1 MWALQWNRTMRDVVL
16 WCGNWQVKYQEKE
29 GKSRIPLPI
38 KLQGYTH
45 IRTFKRILCL
55 GFGAKAHYRAIQ
67 LFSRL
72 TNFLLLLWVTAPNNG
87 HANIINRTEAISLSY
102 FLTSCQKEFGSA
114 VLQLKQD
121 WRFIP
126 VRYWHAVTWL
136 SSSRLTFSFNSWY
149 RFTCET
155 NSLLKVHHRHH
166 KRPQLSH

>member
-67 LFSRL
+67 LF
-72 TNFLLLLWVTAPNNG
+72 LLFLWVTAPNNG
-87 HANIINRTEAISLSY
+87 HANLINRTEAISLSY
-102 FLTSCQKEFGSA
+102 FLTSCQKNL
-114 VLQLKQD
+114 VLQSCS
-121 WRFIP
+121 WGFTP